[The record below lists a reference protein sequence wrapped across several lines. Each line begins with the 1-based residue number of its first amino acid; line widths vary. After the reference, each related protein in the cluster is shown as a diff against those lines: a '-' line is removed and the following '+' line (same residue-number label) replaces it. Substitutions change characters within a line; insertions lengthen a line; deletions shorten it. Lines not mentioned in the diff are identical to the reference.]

1 MITNEYIKGYIT
13 ALRTVE
19 ENADHLIASYK
30 NVQSSRYEEHSE
42 IALEALHNVKSHI
55 KQLKESYKDLVQ
67 RLNNGQK
74 KE

>member
-1 MITNEYIKGYIT
+1 MITNDYIKGYIT
-13 ALRTVE
+13 ALKTVE

-30 NVQSSRYEEHSE
+30 SVQSSRYEEHSE
-42 IALEALHNVKSHI
+42 IALEALYNVKSHI